1 MLSSFTFTARHR
13 LRVPHKVLDQ
23 TLQHHLSLLSRVLW
37 FHLFQLSV
45 WMGCVCACACV
56 CVCVLH
62 GLKRPSILSSL
73 ISQCWIRSFSKVQ
86 ISFLVFA
93 SAVQRDFDMKQGHG
107 CRGTALNIACLL
119 RCYLHGPV
127 HIDILVWLAGGL
139 LNKIGSYALWT
150 SCRNSH
156 RLMQEIKWI

>member
-1 MLSSFTFTARHR
+1 M
-13 LRVPHKVLDQ
+13 
-23 TLQHHLSLLSRVLW
+23 
-37 FHLFQLSV
+37 
-45 WMGCVCACACV
+45 V

-62 GLKRPSILSSL
+62 RLKRLSILSSL

-127 HIDILVWLAGGL
+127 HIDILV
-139 LNKIGSYALWT
+139 
-150 SCRNSH
+150 
-156 RLMQEIKWI
+156 